1 MNIADV
7 VRRVHSILRHRPDD
21 FFPIYFLGA
30 AIPAVTQM
38 ITIIGLIGGYVY
50 LGVTG
55 RLDRLQ
61 THLSTTD
68 IGPPPE
74 PGTRAFT
81 EWANELLPIL
91 ELIFPPGVLVLISIT
106 LLASLVTAFVLYSA
120 VTAGQLA
127 VCLARIHRE
136 RALPSGLAAARKYW
150 VSFLGLYLFEAVIWI
165 LSAFLVLLLI
175 FISAQISFLLGGV
188 VALFVVPF
196 WIIGVTVTRAIF
208 VFAPV
213 AVVVDEISAFTAV
226 KTTIS
231 FIRHHPADA
240 LVYYSLAIT
249 VLVLYS
255 GIIAFFSTVGSGSV
269 VALGG
274 ILFVS
279 PVLDIYKTTIFA
291 NSRGSLPAIPPS
303 PRRLRTQIRGGLRRG
318 WSSLISFVLTSP
330 GYLTIGFVLLLLG
343 AYMGWLVAEPFTTIT
358 DASIES
364 RIATLFPVT
373 AALEFF
379 GNNWSVA
386 FTIAYAGLVFG
397 LPSAVLLWVNGVSIG
412 VLYQLEINKP
422 AFVGFV
428 TPHGIIEIPS
438 IVIAGA
444 LGLKLGVQTWK
455 AWRTDTGKE
464 VLTKALARMFWIVVG
479 LGILLAIAGFI
490 EGFISPFVAR
500 IFA

>member
-1 MNIADV
+1 MSIANV
-7 VRRVHSILRHRPDD
+7 VRRIHSILRHRPDD
-21 FFPIYFLGA
+21 FFPLYFLGA

-50 LGVTG
+50 LAVTG

-61 THLSTTD
+61 TYLSTTD

-74 PGTRAFT
+74 PGTPAFT
-81 EWANELLPIL
+81 EWANGLLPVL
-91 ELIFPPGVLVLISIT
+91 ELIFPPGVLVLISFT

-127 VCLARIHRE
+127 VCFARIHRK
-136 RALPSGLAAARKYW
+136 RALPTALTAARNYW
-150 VSFLGLYLFEAVIWI
+150 ISFLGLYLFEAVIWI
-165 LSAFLVLLLI
+165 LSTLIVLLLI
-175 FISAQISFLLGGV
+175 FLSVQFSFLVGGV
-188 VALFVVPF
+188 VALFAVPI
-196 WIIGVTVTRAIF
+196 WIIGVTVTRAVF

-213 AVVVDEISAFTAV
+213 AVIVDEISAFTAV
-226 KTTIS
+226 KTAIL
-231 FIRHHPADA
+231 FIRHHPTDA
-240 LVYYSLAIT
+240 FVYYSLAIT

-255 GIIAFFSTVGSGSV
+255 GITAFFSTVGSGSV
-269 VALGG
+269 VALVG

-279 PVLDIYKTTIFA
+279 PVLDIYKTTVFA
-291 NSRGSLPAIPPS
+291 DSRGSLPSIPPS
-303 PRRLRTQIRGGLRRG
+303 PRRLRTQIRTGLHRG

-330 GYLTIGFVLLLLG
+330 GYLATGFVLLLFG
-343 AYMGWLVAEPFTTIT
+343 AYTGWLLAAPFTPII

-386 FTIAYAGLVFG
+386 FTIAYAGIAFG

-444 LGLKLGVQTWK
+444 LGLKLGVQTWR
-455 AWRTDTGKE
+455 AWRTNTGKE
-464 VLTKALARMFWIVVG
+464 VLTNALARMFWIVVG